1 MPALFQKASVLEGR
15 GQVLAYKRDP
25 SAWYYRELIKG
36 TERYRSARIPD
47 ATTLEQAVEAALD
60 MYGSFRETIPGTA
73 PERPRRATA
82 TQALQ
87 ARKRKGKEVAEAV
100 ADYLKFEQRRVDAQ
114 ELGQLTLK
122 DRRQVLT
129 THLLAYLKD
138 QKVSSTAQISSETF
152 HEYGVFRHKASK
164 LTRNK
169 EITIIKGFID
179 NHLRKHKLIDPEVAI
194 DKNLIPKARIKTSD
208 LDANPAIN
216 PEDWGVIN
224 RYIRHE
230 WVEKVAGYNRPSVFY
245 WRHMFWTFTLVAK
258 NTGCRPKEL
267 LALRWKDVEIVDVGR
282 ISKSKEQGEI
292 EALEAEGID
301 VLDANEPN
309 DYQGWSKSEK
319 AIGRVERLIA
329 YVMVRNSKTGEQRE
343 IPANIG
349 NALRRFHNYQKRWL
363 KEHGQPNLLNT
374 NSLIFGNPG
383 NEMRPYNYS
392 VFGKSWNKIIEAVK
406 DKLKGHKFSE
416 RSYSIYSM
424 RSTFI
429 ENNLAG
435 GMDIFLLARICGHS
449 VHMLTKHYERMD
461 IRMRAEEITHIS
473 FGNKRKDGEIQIRLF
488 ETNTL

>member
-1 MPALFQKASVLEGR
+1 M
-15 GQVLAYKRDP
+15 LAYKRDP

-36 TERYRSARIPD
+36 TERYRSARIPE

-60 MYGSFRETIPGTA
+60 MYGAFRESIPGTA
-73 PERPRRATA
+73 PERPKRATT

-138 QKVSSTAQISSETF
+138 QKVSSTAQITSETF

-164 LTRNK
+164 LTHNK

-179 NHLRKHKLIDPEVAI
+179 NHLRKHKLIDAEVAI
-194 DKNLIPKARIKTSD
+194 DKDLIPKARIKASD

-230 WVEKVAGYNRPSVFY
+230 WVEKVDGYNRPSVFY
-245 WRHMFWTFTLVAK
+245 WRQMFWTFTLVAK
-258 NTGCRPKEL
+258 NMGCRPKEL

-282 ISKSKEQGEI
+282 ISKSKEKEEI

-301 VLDANEPN
+301 VLDAHEPN
-309 DYQGWSKSEK
+309 DYQGWANNDK

-329 YVMVRNSKTGEQRE
+329 YVMVRDSKTGEQRE

-349 NALRRFHNYQKRWL
+349 NALRRFHNYQKKWL
-363 KEHGQPNLLNT
+363 KEHGQPNLLNE

-383 NEMRPYNYS
+383 NEMRQYNYS
-392 VFGKSWNKIIEAVK
+392 VFGKSWKKIIDAVK

-416 RSYSIYSM
+416 RPYSIYSM

-429 ENNLAG
+429 ENNLAA

-449 VHMLTKHYERMD
+449 VQMLTKHYERMD
-461 IRMRAEEITHIS
+461 IRMRAKEITHIS

-488 ETNTL
+488 E